1 MDFTKLSK
9 KDITKLYNDACH
21 YYYNTDSPIMT
32 DDEFDNLLE
41 YVKEKYSESTFWKK
55 IGSNVLK
62 DKTKLPFFMGSMNK
76 IKQEKELEI
85 WKKKFS
91 NNNYILSAKLDGISA
106 LLDSRGEN
114 PQFYTRGNGYEGQ
127 NITSLLKHL
136 KLNIIPNTVIRGEL
150 IISKDK
156 ENSGRNIVAG
166 IVNSKYIEKNQISNI
181 EFIPYEVIYPVL
193 LPNKQMEFLKNNY
206 KNSVLYE
213 IVENIDIKIFQQKLL
228 EWKKNYNYE
237 IDGIICSDNQIYPRI
252 NENPKFSFAFK
263 MNLQQVQSKVT
274 NVKWKIS
281 KDGYIKPTIHFEPVK
296 IGNIVMEK
304 ATGFNASFIQKNN
317 IGQDA
322 IVEIVHSGD
331 VIPYITKVI
340 KNSTICSLPTDID
353 YYWNDTNVD
362 IIVKNSTNNKEVQLQ
377 KIVYFFKNLNVD
389 GLGEKN
395 IQKIFENGFH
405 TIPSF
410 ISITK
415 NDLLLIDGFQKK
427 TCEKIFSSIHSQL
440 NNIKLSK
447 LMSIS
452 NIFGR
457 GVGEKKFDLIFDT
470 FPDFFKLQDQKQK
483 ICSIKGFTSLT
494 ANQIVNNIP
503 EFLSFIKEI
512 NLQDKLVISKTSKS
526 KYTYAFSGFRNKEL
540 EKKLI
545 ENGNDIAQTISKNV
559 NILIVKNKNDKSSKI
574 EKAKKLNIQ
583 IIDYSDF
590 ILI

>member
-1 MDFTKLSK
+1 M
-9 KDITKLYNDACH
+9 
-21 YYYNTDSPIMT
+21 
-32 DDEFDNLLE
+32 
-41 YVKEKYSESTFWKK
+41 
-55 IGSNVLK
+55 
-62 DKTKLPFFMGSMNK
+62 
-76 IKQEKELEI
+76 
-85 WKKKFS
+85 
-91 NNNYILSAKLDGISA
+91 
-106 LLDSRGEN
+106 
-114 PQFYTRGNGYEGQ
+114 
-127 NITSLLKHL
+127 
-136 KLNIIPNTVIRGEL
+136 
-150 IISKDK
+150 
-156 ENSGRNIVAG
+156 
-166 IVNSKYIEKNQISNI
+166 
-181 EFIPYEVIYPVL
+181 
-193 LPNKQMEFLKNNY
+193 KNNY

-395 IQKIFENGFH
+395 IQKIFE
-405 TIPSF
+405 
-410 ISITK
+410 K
-415 NDLLLIDGFQKK
+415 NSKK
-427 TCEKIFSSIHSQL
+427 PGYSKI
-440 NNIKLSK
+440 
-447 LMSIS
+447 
-452 NIFGR
+452 
-457 GVGEKKFDLIFDT
+457 
-470 FPDFFKLQDQKQK
+470 
-483 ICSIKGFTSLT
+483 
-494 ANQIVNNIP
+494 
-503 EFLSFIKEI
+503 
-512 NLQDKLVISKTSKS
+512 
-526 KYTYAFSGFRNKEL
+526 L
-540 EKKLI
+540 EKTRKK
-545 ENGNDIAQTISKNV
+545 NSKNV
-559 NILIVKNKNDKSSKI
+559 RK
-574 EKAKKLNIQ
+574 
-583 IIDYSDF
+583 
-590 ILI
+590 

>member
-76 IKQEKELEI
+76 IKQEKELEL
-85 WKKKFS
+85 WQKKFS
-91 NNNYILSAKLDGISA
+91 NNNYIISAKLDGISA
-106 LLDSRGEN
+106 LLDCRGEN

-136 KLNIIPNTVIRGEL
+136 KVNIVPNTVIRGEL

-156 ENSGRNIVAG
+156 KNSGRNIVAG

-181 EFIPYEVIYPVL
+181 DFIPYEVIYPIFT
-193 LPNKQMEFLKNNY
+193 PKEQMEFLENNY
-206 KNSVLYE
+206 TNSVLYE
-213 IVENIDIKIFQQKLL
+213 IIENIDINFFQKKLL

-237 IDGIICSDNQIYPRI
+237 IDGIICSHNKIYPRI

-263 MNLQQVQSKVT
+263 MNTHKVQSTVT

-281 KDGYIKPTIHFEPVK
+281 KDGFIKPTVHFEPIN
-296 IGNIVMEK
+296 IGNIVIEK
-304 ATGFNASFIQKNN
+304 ATGFNASFIKKNN
-317 IGQDA
+317 IGIGA
-322 IVEIVHSGD
+322 IIEIVHSGE

-340 KNSTICSLPTDID
+340 EKSNICSLPTDID

-362 IIVKNSTNNKEVQLQ
+362 IIVKNKLNNDKVQLQ
-377 KIVYFFKNLNVD
+377 KIIYFFKNLNVD
-389 GLGEKN
+389 ALGEKN
-395 IQKIFENGFH
+395 IEKIFEKGFN
-405 TIPSF
+405 TIPS
-410 ISITK
+410 IVSITI
-415 NDLLLIDGFQKK
+415 NDLLLIDGFQQK
-427 TCEKIFSSIHSQL
+427 TCEKIYNSIHIQL
-440 NNIKLSK
+440 KKIKLSK

-457 GVGEKKFDLIFDT
+457 GIGEKKLDVIFDT
-470 FPDFFKLQDQKQK
+470 YPDFFQLNDHENK
-483 ICSIKGFTSLT
+483 ITSLKGFSKTT
-494 ANQIVNNIP
+494 ASQIVKNIP
-503 EFLSFIKEI
+503 EFLSFVKKL
-512 NLQDKLVISKTSKS
+512 NLEDKLVVSKTLKK

-540 EKKLI
+540 ETKLI
-545 ENGNDIAQTISKNV
+545 ENGNDISQTITKNV
-559 NILIVKNKNDKSSKI
+559 NILIVKNKNDQSSKI
-574 EKAKKLNIQ
+574 EKAKKLNIE

-590 ILI
+590 ILN

>member
-76 IKQEKELEI
+76 IKQEKELEL
-85 WKKKFS
+85 WQKKFS
-91 NNNYILSAKLDGISA
+91 NNNYIISAKLDGISA
-106 LLDSRGEN
+106 LLDCRGN
-114 PQFYTRGNGYEGQ
+114 TPCLYTRGNGYEGQ

-136 KLNIIPNTVIRGEL
+136 KVNIVPNTVIRGEL
-150 IISKDK
+150 IISKNK

-166 IVNSKYIEKNQISNI
+166 IVNSKYIEKSQISNI
-181 EFIPYEVIYPVL
+181 DFIPYEVIYPIIT
-193 LPNKQMEFLKNNY
+193 PKEQMEFLKNNY
-206 KNSVLYE
+206 TNSVLYE
-213 IVENIDIKIFQQKLL
+213 IIENIDINFFQKKLL

-237 IDGIICSDNQIYPRI
+237 IDGIICSHNKIYPRI

-263 MNLQQVQSKVT
+263 MNTHKVQSTVT

-281 KDGYIKPTIHFEPVK
+281 KDGFIKPTIHFKPIN
-296 IGNIVMEK
+296 IGNIVIEK
-304 ATGFNASFIQKNN
+304 ATGFNASFIKKNN
-317 IGQDA
+317 IGIGA
-322 IVEIVHSGD
+322 IIEIVHSGE

-340 KNSTICSLPTDID
+340 EKSNICSLPTDID

-362 IIVKNSTNNKEVQLQ
+362 IIVKNKLNNDKVQLQ
-377 KIVYFFKNLNVD
+377 KIIYFFKNLDVD
-389 GLGEKN
+389 SLGEKN
-395 IQKIFENGFH
+395 IEKIFEKGFN
-405 TIPSF
+405 TIPS
-410 ISITK
+410 IVSITV
-415 NDLLLIDGFQKK
+415 NDLLLINGFQQK
-427 TCEKIFSSIHSQL
+427 TCEKIYNSIHIQL
-440 NNIKLSK
+440 KKIKLSK

-457 GVGEKKFDLIFDT
+457 GIGEKKLDLIFDT
-470 FPDFFKLQDQKQK
+470 FPDFFQLNDQESK
-483 ICSIKGFTSLT
+483 IATLKGFSNAT
-494 ANQIVNNIP
+494 ANQIVKNIP

-512 NLQDKLVISKTSKS
+512 NLEEKLIISKTFKK
-526 KYTYAFSGFRNKEL
+526 KYIYAFSGIRNKEL
-540 EKKLI
+540 ETKLI
-545 ENGNDIAQTISKNV
+545 ENGNDISQTVSKNV
-559 NILIVKNKNDKSSKI
+559 DILIVKNKNDQSSKI
-574 EKAKKLNIQ
+574 EKAKKLNIE

-590 ILI
+590 ILN

>member
-76 IKQEKELEI
+76 IKQEKELEL
-85 WKKKFS
+85 WQKKFS
-91 NNNYILSAKLDGISA
+91 NKNYIISAKLDGISA
-106 LLDSRGEN
+106 LLDCRGN
-114 PQFYTRGNGYEGQ
+114 TPYLYTRGNGYEGQ

-136 KLNIIPNTVIRGEL
+136 KVNIVPNTVIRGEL
-150 IISKDK
+150 IISKNK

-166 IVNSKYIEKNQISNI
+166 IVNSKYIEKSQISNI
-181 EFIPYEVIYPVL
+181 DFIPYEVIYPIIT
-193 LPNKQMEFLKNNY
+193 PKEQMEFLKNNY
-206 KNSVLYE
+206 TNSVLYE
-213 IVENIDIKIFQQKLL
+213 IIENIDINFFQKKLL

-237 IDGIICSDNQIYPRI
+237 IDGIICTHNKIYPRI

-263 MNLQQVQSKVT
+263 MNTHKVQSTVT

-281 KDGYIKPTIHFEPVK
+281 KDGFIKPTIHFKPIN
-296 IGNIVMEK
+296 IGNIVIEK

-317 IGQDA
+317 IGIGA
-322 IVEIVHSGD
+322 IIEIVHSGE

-340 KNSTICSLPTDID
+340 EKSNICSLPTDID

-362 IIVKNSTNNKEVQLQ
+362 IIVKNKLNNDKVQLQ
-377 KIVYFFKNLNVD
+377 KIIYFFKNLEVD

-395 IQKIFENGFH
+395 IEKIFEKGFH
-405 TIPSF
+405 TIPSI
-410 ISITK
+410 ISITM
-415 NDLLLIDGFQKK
+415 NDLLSIDGFQQK
-427 TCEKIFSSIHSQL
+427 TCEKIYNSIHIQL
-440 NNIKLSK
+440 KKIKLSK

-457 GVGEKKFDLIFDT
+457 GIGEKKLDLIFDT
-470 FPDFFKLQDQKQK
+470 FPDFFQLNDQESK
-483 ICSIKGFTSLT
+483 IATLKGFSNAT
-494 ANQIVNNIP
+494 ANQIVKNIP

-512 NLQDKLVISKTSKS
+512 NLEKKLIISKTFKK
-526 KYTYAFSGFRNKEL
+526 KYIYAFSGIRNKEL
-540 EKKLI
+540 ETKLI
-545 ENGNDIAQTISKNV
+545 ENGNDISQTVSKNV
-559 NILIVKNKNDKSSKI
+559 DILIVKNKNDQSSKI
-574 EKAKKLNIQ
+574 EKAKKLNIE
-583 IIDYSDF
+583 IINYSDF
-590 ILI
+590 ILN